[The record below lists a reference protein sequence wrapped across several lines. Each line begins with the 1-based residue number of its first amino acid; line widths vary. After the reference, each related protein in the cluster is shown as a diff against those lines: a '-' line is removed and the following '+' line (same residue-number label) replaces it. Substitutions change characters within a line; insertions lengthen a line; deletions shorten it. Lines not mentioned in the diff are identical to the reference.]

1 MEKLDLTINNES
13 ESFHKIID
21 NIVSDFYLVILDA
34 VQTNAELSN
43 VHKYLYKNIRQVLL
57 PILVQDIN
65 EWRLESK
72 HQKNDTNQEY
82 IDYCYQFIS
91 KNRFAYLK
99 NKYELL
105 NLRIDT
111 IISETKLNLKNFL
124 KNIDKSVSSL
134 KKVFPQCDFEIKKL
148 KFIDFIG
155 DNHGLYQSIMF
166 EVSGKVFFY
175 KCHGSEITNFIVTL
189 QKEIPS
195 LNFLKL
201 PMTYIDQEFIIQ
213 EKVTHSSVLIKDD
226 IEEYYHNMGKL
237 LGILYLLNGNDMH
250 NENIIARG

>member
-134 KKVFPQCDFEIKKL
+134 KKVFPQCGER
-148 KFIDFIG
+148 
-155 DNHGLYQSIMF
+155 Q
-166 EVSGKVFFY
+166 
-175 KCHGSEITNFIVTL
+175 
-189 QKEIPS
+189 
-195 LNFLKL
+195 
-201 PMTYIDQEFIIQ
+201 
-213 EKVTHSSVLIKDD
+213 
-226 IEEYYHNMGKL
+226 
-237 LGILYLLNGNDMH
+237 
-250 NENIIARG
+250 